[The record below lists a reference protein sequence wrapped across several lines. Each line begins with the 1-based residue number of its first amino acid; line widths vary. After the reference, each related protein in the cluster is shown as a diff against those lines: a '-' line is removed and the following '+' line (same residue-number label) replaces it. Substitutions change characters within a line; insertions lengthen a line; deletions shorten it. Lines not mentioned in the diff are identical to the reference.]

1 MIYNY
6 FGARYYNSDISVW
19 LSVDPM
25 SDEYPSTSP
34 FAYVENNPIMF
45 IDPTGMFK
53 DWYQNEEGQFLW
65 AKKSEDAIDFN
76 GKTYKNLN
84 KGSNELPDDLK
95 SDDGANLVVAGQN
108 SDAFSTENDDWQSH
122 ADNVAKSGNNGK
134 TNVLALVNNADE
146 LIEAFEHTSSQFGFI
161 ESAFIRSHA
170 FGGTGFNDFGLNLG
184 STSQDDFGY
193 NSIIKFNSKLKSG
206 DIVMGEGAHVNF
218 MGCNT
223 FDLSKS
229 FTRTTNIPSIGA
241 TGGTGP
247 YNSMGMFTTNGNF
260 FININSLE
268 KGKIYNTIK
277 LKSIKLGSK
286 IKVAN

>member
-1 MIYNY
+1 MKRAVIT
-6 FGARYYNSDISVW
+6 GMGLV
-19 LSVDPM
+19 
-25 SDEYPSTSP
+25 SP
-34 FAYVENNPIMF
+34 LGNNKAETLDSLKATRSGIKFQEAYKEMGLRSHVAGSIELDTEALIDRKLRRFMGDASAFAYVENNPIMF

-134 TNVLALVNNADE
+134 TNVLALVNNSDE

-184 STSQDDFGY
+184 STSQDNFGY
-193 NSIIKFNSKLKSG
+193 NSIIKFNSKLKQG
-206 DIVMGEGAHVNF
+206 DNEKKEL
-218 MGCNT
+218 T
-223 FDLSKS
+223 SK
-229 FTRTTNIPSIGA
+229 IEK
-241 TGGTGP
+241 
-247 YNSMGMFTTNGNF
+247 
-260 FININSLE
+260 LE
-268 KGKIYNTIK
+268 SEKIK
-277 LKSIKLGSK
+277 LIKFYNFLSLCLVYMF
-286 IKVAN
+286 IQ